1 MRKTFCRT
9 KTAPIFRT
17 CNSQRRSRQPTTPL
31 PTWPVWEVPFRKRLI
46 CSHSNSNNDHSR
58 NKMYSK
64 VTVVFRQR
72 APGEPLFKRDRRR
85 LKTRLVAGIRTVI
98 WHRIYLLYIN
108 HSSAYMQTN
117 VSAYKMAQTR
127 AQTPTNTS
135 TPPAAKKGAAFDD
148 LLSGFGTSFGS
159 KEAERNRKMGDMKV
173 RAHQSF

>member
-117 VSAYKMAQTR
+117 VSAYKMAQTLILYAVWLLIYR
-127 AQTPTNTS
+127 HFNLCPVIFRTKTVLIYS
-135 TPPAAKKGAAFDD
+135 VRKKLCSPF
-148 LLSGFGTSFGS
+148 
-159 KEAERNRKMGDMKV
+159 
-173 RAHQSF
+173 